1 MGMNYEGEPGVYTYS
16 RTSLGK
22 SASGI
27 VANGAQSGRNPAAQ
41 KSAGGQD
48 RQEGDHGGH
57 LIAHSLGGRNDG
69 SNLDAQ
75 AANVN
80 QSDQAH
86 VERNVS
92 ALARNPENTVAI
104 EVSNYNSHG
113 DRPDAT
119 MIHTGVQNQAAGV
132 TDERYSS
139 FQNASHDQQEAWN
152 DSAARVDSGIDPAQD
167 MGMTSGQRAEAN
179 ELCGAENGIDDSLGS
194 GWSYTGFDSS
204 FLDGGA
210 VDGAASGEDLG
221 GSFQEASSE
230 DGAGELS
237 GGETAVA
244 GNDEGMGL

>member
-1 MGMNYEGEPGVYTYS
+1 MGMNYEGEAGVYTYS
-16 RTSLGK
+16 QTSLGK

-27 VANGAQSGRNPAAQ
+27 VANGAQSERNPASQ

-80 QSDQAH
+80 QRDQAH

-92 ALARNPENTVAI
+92 ALAKNPENRVAI
-104 EVSNYNSHG
+104 DVSNYNSHG

-132 TDERYSS
+132 TDESYSS
-139 FQNASHDQQEAWN
+139 FQNASHEEQEMWN
-152 DSAARVDSGIDPAQD
+152 NSVDRVDTEIDPAQD
-167 MGMTSGQRAEAN
+167 AGMTSEQRAAAN
-179 ELCGAENGIDDSLGS
+179 ELCGAEDGIDDSLGS
-194 GWSYTGFDSS
+194 GWSYTDFDPS

-210 VDGAASGEDLG
+210 VDEASPGEDW
-221 GSFQEASSE
+221 GSGSLEASSE
-230 DGAGELS
+230 EGAGEVS
-237 GGETAVA
+237 GGEMAGP